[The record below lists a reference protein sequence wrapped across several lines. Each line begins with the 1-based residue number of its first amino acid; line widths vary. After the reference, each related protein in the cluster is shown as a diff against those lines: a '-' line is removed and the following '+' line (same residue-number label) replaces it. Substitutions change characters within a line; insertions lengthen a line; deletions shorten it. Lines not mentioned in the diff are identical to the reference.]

1 MLALG
6 QTSAPRRPDH
16 GSNVPVILVRLDDH
30 DLAEDLA
37 VRVELREEDE
47 EVVCVWRGCERL
59 ITVQREVRWGFGARA
74 DPSVK
79 ATYTSRSSR

>member
-47 EVVCVWRGCERL
+47 EVVCVWR
-59 ITVQREVRWGFGARA
+59 VS
-74 DPSVK
+74 D
-79 ATYTSRSSR
+79 